1 MLLLKLTVVQRP
13 DPGLRKLIFEAWP
26 LKSRTEAIQA
36 HSIGSPTQIPQLNR
50 IQLWGMFKISRIVIL
65 MHLWLHP
72 LCFLVAQCAELG
84 FISWD
89 GIFEAIR
96 NRSWDLMLQ
105 MLQVPWLLFML
116 WVGNIS
122 DQAQVNCFSGL
133 QSSKNTTIY
142 TDCLCHANQLF

>member
-1 MLLLKLTVVQRP
+1 MLLIKLMVVQTP
-13 DPGLRKLIFEAWP
+13 DPGLRKLFFEARP
-26 LKSRTEAIQA
+26 LKSWTKAIQA
-36 HSIGSPTQIPQLNR
+36 HPIGSPTQIPQLNR
-50 IQLWGMFKISRIVIL
+50 IQLWGMFKMSRIVIW

-72 LCFLVAQCAELG
+72 LCFLVSQCAELG

-96 NRSWDLMLQ
+96 KRSWDLMLQ
-105 MLQVPWLLFML
+105 MLQVPWLL

-122 DQAQVNCFSGL
+122 DQARVNCFSEL